1 MSDFDAFLD
10 HGSSTLLHFSYLLG
24 RVHVPQ
30 WNRVK
35 RKKNRV
41 ALIVTLKYSN
51 YAEPEL
57 SIILKS

>member
-1 MSDFDAFLD
+1 MYRNEIEL
-10 HGSSTLLHFSYLLG
+10 
-24 RVHVPQ
+24 RE
-30 WNRVK
+30 
-35 RKKNRV
+35 KKNRV